1 MGPGVKFEHLF
12 ASLRTVKTDGNI
24 RQLELLLSNIECSG
38 VVLVCPF
45 SYASWV
51 LVFEYFRTS
60 LVLALSILTLS
71 YQPGA
76 GIRLVYSRY
85 EVGVK
90 PRIDTGM
97 RLVLSQIGM
106 RLVLPQ
112 VLADWY
118 ALPYQ
123 YTYPY
128 YVSRLPL
135 IPVQHWSAPPNR
147 YSISVST
154 LTDFWILKRSLS
166 REETPKWWLSNVLE
180 MNHAILSISIYSKAF
195 HLWPLA
201 KRFHHLVIG
210 EKVFVMSFP
219 QYLLSFLF
227 RLISFCFL

>member
-24 RQLELLLSNIECSG
+24 RQLELLLRSIECSS
-38 VVLVCPF
+38 VVLVCPL

-51 LVFEYFRTS
+51 LVFQYFRIS
-60 LVLALSILTLS
+60 LVLALSILTLL
-71 YQPGA
+71 YQSGA

-85 EVGVK
+85 EVGIK
-90 PRIDTGM
+90 HGIDTGM

-128 YVSRLPL
+128 YVPRLLVIYQYNTGVLPL
-135 IPVQHWSAPPNR
+135 
-147 YSISVST
+147 
-154 LTDFWILKRSLS
+154 TD
-166 REETPKWWLSNVLE
+166 TP
-180 MNHAILSISIYSKAF
+180 Y
-195 HLWPLA
+195 P
-201 KRFHHLVIG
+201 
-210 EKVFVMSFP
+210 
-219 QYLLSFLF
+219 
-227 RLISFCFL
+227 

>member
-1 MGPGVKFEHLF
+1 MTISRTPDWVKKMGPGVKFEHLF

-76 GIRLVYSRY
+76 SITLVYSRY
-85 EVGVK
+85 EVGIK
-90 PRIDTGM
+90 PGIDTGMRLVLSQIGM

-135 IPVQHWSAPPNR
+135 IYQYNTGVLP
-147 YSISVST
+147 
-154 LTDFWILKRSLS
+154 LTD
-166 REETPKWWLSNVLE
+166 TP
-180 MNHAILSISIYSKAF
+180 
-195 HLWPLA
+195 
-201 KRFHHLVIG
+201 
-210 EKVFVMSFP
+210 
-219 QYLLSFLF
+219 YL
-227 RLISFCFL
+227 

>member
-1 MGPGVKFEHLF
+1 MGPEIKFEHLF

-24 RQLELLLSNIECSG
+24 WQLELLLRNITCST

-45 SYASWV
+45 SYTSWV

-60 LVLALSILTLS
+60 LVLGLSILTLS

-85 EVGVK
+85 EVGIK
-90 PRIDTGM
+90 PGIDTGM

-112 VLADWY
+112 VLADLY

-128 YVSRLPL
+128 YVPRLLL
-135 IPVQHWSAPPNR
+135 IYQYNTEVFP
-147 YSISVST
+147 
-154 LTDFWILKRSLS
+154 LTD
-166 REETPKWWLSNVLE
+166 TP
-180 MNHAILSISIYSKAF
+180 Y
-195 HLWPLA
+195 P
-201 KRFHHLVIG
+201 
-210 EKVFVMSFP
+210 
-219 QYLLSFLF
+219 
-227 RLISFCFL
+227 